1 LPARNAIA
9 ITRAKTISSALENR
23 ERKTP
28 MATAP
33 ATNPAPTEGKLF
45 GAMFKVVL
53 SAFVALVALRL
64 WVMISMLP
72 YVWVSDVSANCG
84 ARLVLSRAAGQ
95 MYLMLV
101 CLVGAAVAFALLKG
115 WGQLVA
121 TFPVLKKFAQRV
133 DPAGSRYSL
142 FCTALLGVALLAML
156 GTLVSDFEFFNH
168 PPNLPANV
176 RACAHPANVA
186 SW

>member
-1 LPARNAIA
+1 
-9 ITRAKTISSALENR
+9 
-23 ERKTP
+23 

-33 ATNPAPTEGKLF
+33 ATKPAPTEDKLF
-45 GAMFKVVL
+45 GGMFKVVL
-53 SAFVALVALRL
+53 SVFGALVALQL

-72 YVWVSDVSANCG
+72 YVWVNDVSANCG
-84 ARLVLSRAAGQ
+84 ARLVLSRAASQ
-95 MYLMLV
+95 MYLIFA

-115 WGQLVA
+115 WSQLLA

-133 DPAGSRYSL
+133 DPASSRYSL
-142 FCTALLGVALLAML
+142 FCTALLGLALLALL
-156 GTLVSDFEFFNH
+156 GTLVSDFAFFNH

-176 RACAHPANVA
+176 KVCAHPANVA

>member
-1 LPARNAIA
+1 
-9 ITRAKTISSALENR
+9 
-23 ERKTP
+23 

-33 ATNPAPTEGKLF
+33 ATKPAPTSSPTEDKLF
-45 GAMFKVVL
+45 GGMFKVVL
-53 SAFVALVALRL
+53 GVFGALAALHL
-64 WVMISMLP
+64 WVMISILP

-84 ARLVLSRAAGQ
+84 ARLVLSRAAAQ
-95 MYLMLV
+95 MYLIFA
-101 CLVGAAVAFALLKG
+101 CLLAAAVAFALLKG
-115 WGQLVA
+115 WGELVA
-121 TFPVLKKFAQRV
+121 RLPVLKRFAQRV
-133 DPAGSRYSL
+133 DPASSRYSL

-176 RACAHPANVA
+176 RACAHPPNVT